1 MNRAASGANET
12 LARIVSGNFKA
23 HWCSALRTE
32 FHANDFLQIGIAGES
47 AILLLIM
54 LTQLLVTSRHVFI
67 SRLDLSLTLT
77 LLLERIKQ
85 GIPRFSPY
93 TSRTT
98 VTCCSVR
105 IDVLAAI
112 Y

>member
-12 LARIVSGNFKA
+12 LTRIVSGNFKT

-54 LTQLLVTSRHVFI
+54 PTHLLTTSRHVLI
-67 SRLDLSLTLT
+67 SRPQFNIDHAFRVNQARNSAVQSLHILHQCE
-77 LLLERIKQ
+77 LLQHE
-85 GIPRFSPY
+85 
-93 TSRTT
+93 
-98 VTCCSVR
+98 V
-105 IDVLAAI
+105 
-112 Y
+112 